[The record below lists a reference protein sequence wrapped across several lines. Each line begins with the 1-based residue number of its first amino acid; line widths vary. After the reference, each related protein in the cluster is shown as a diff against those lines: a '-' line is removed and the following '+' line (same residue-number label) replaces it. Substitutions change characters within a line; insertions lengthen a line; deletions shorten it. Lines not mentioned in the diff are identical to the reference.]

1 MKTLD
6 QLYQKV
12 VSDIG
17 EDPDTLLTKGGDGK
31 YIDTISFTRIVAE
44 LNRAV
49 RKIARDKLALSF
61 VEDVTL
67 DANSMFDVT
76 VLSKT
81 FMRIILLADV
91 DGQEF
96 SFERVS
102 TTQYKVPCSTAGA
115 VLTLTYSYI
124 PADLANLTD
133 ILDLPDGDVDPD
145 IVCYWADY
153 MWFKIDGN
161 SRKSNTFLE
170 LWNDGFEDEIN
181 TSRGEVR
188 RIKDWGGG

>member
-17 EDPDTLLTKGGDGK
+17 EDPDTLLAKGGDGK

-44 LNRAV
+44 LNRAA
-49 RKIARDKLALSF
+49 RKIARDKLALSY
-61 VEDVTL
+61 VENVTL
-67 DANSMFDVT
+67 DSNLMFDVT

-81 FMRIILLADV
+81 FMRIILLTDV
-91 DGQEF
+91 DGREF

-102 TTQYKVPCSTAGA
+102 TTQYKVPYSTVGVA
-115 VLTLTYSYI
+115 LTLTYGYI
-124 PADLANLTD
+124 PVDLANLTD
-133 ILDLPDGDVDPD
+133 ILDLPEGDVDPD
-145 IVCYWADY
+145 IICYWADY

-170 LWNDGFEDEIN
+170 LWNDGFNDEIN
-181 TSRGEVR
+181 TSRGEVCS
-188 RIKDWGGG
+188 IKEWGGG

>member
-17 EDPDTLLTKGGDGK
+17 EDLDTLLAKDGGGN

-44 LNRAV
+44 LNRAT

-67 DANSMFDVT
+67 DSNLMFDVT
-76 VLSKT
+76 VLNKT

-91 DGQEF
+91 NGQEY

-102 TTQYKVPCSTAGA
+102 TTQYKVPYSTAGA
-115 VLTLTYSYI
+115 VLTLTYGYI

>member
-17 EDPDTLLTKGGDGK
+17 EDPDTLLAKDGTGG
-31 YIDTISFTRIVAE
+31 YVDTISFTRIVAE
-44 LNRAV
+44 LNRAA
-49 RKIARDKLALSF
+49 RKIARDKLALSY
-61 VEDVTL
+61 VENVTL
-67 DANSMFDVT
+67 DSNLMFDVT

-81 FMRIILLADV
+81 FMRIILLVDV
-91 DGQEF
+91 NGQEY

-102 TTQYKVPCSTAGA
+102 TAQYKVLYSTAGA
-115 VLTLTYSYI
+115 VLTLTYGYI

-133 ILDLPDGDVDPD
+133 ILDLPSGDVDPD

>member
-17 EDPDTLLTKGGDGK
+17 EDPDTLLAKDGGGN
-31 YIDTISFTRIVAE
+31 YIDAISFTRIVAE
-44 LNRAV
+44 LNRAT
-49 RKIARDKLALSF
+49 RKIARDKLALSY

-67 DANSMFDVT
+67 DSSLMFDVT

-81 FMRIILLADV
+81 FARIILLVDV
-91 DGQEF
+91 DSREY
-96 SFERVS
+96 SLERVS
-102 TTQYKVPCSTAGA
+102 TTQYKVSCSTAGA
-115 VLTLTYSYI
+115 VLTLTYGYI
-124 PADLANLTD
+124 PADMVALAD
-133 ILDLPDGDVDPD
+133 VLDLPEGDVDPD
-145 IVCYWADY
+145 IICYWADY

-170 LWNDGFEDEIN
+170 LWNDGFNDEIN
-181 TSRGEVR
+181 TSRGEVC
-188 RIKDWGGG
+188 RIKEWGGD